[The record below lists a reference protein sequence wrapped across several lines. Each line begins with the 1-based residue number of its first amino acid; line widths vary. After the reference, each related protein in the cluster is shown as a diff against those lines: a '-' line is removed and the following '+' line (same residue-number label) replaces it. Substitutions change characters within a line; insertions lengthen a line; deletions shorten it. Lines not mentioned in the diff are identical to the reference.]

1 MLDGRPCCSK
11 QALFYSCEDILKGD
25 SVESSSF
32 VNRALLH
39 CTKADVASLAAF
51 HRGASEPKT
60 VSSSKQIAPN
70 SLSS

>member
-1 MLDGRPCCSK
+1 MVGPVAASWLCFTHVK
-11 QALFYSCEDILKGD
+11 TYSKGD

-39 CTKADVASLAAF
+39 CTKADVASLAAI